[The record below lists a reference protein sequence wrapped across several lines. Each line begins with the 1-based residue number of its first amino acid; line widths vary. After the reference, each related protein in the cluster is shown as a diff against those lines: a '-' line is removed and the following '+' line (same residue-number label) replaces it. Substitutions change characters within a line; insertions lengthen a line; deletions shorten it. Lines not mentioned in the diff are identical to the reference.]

1 LRELVLRLG
10 QAGPMLARSDPAL
23 GRVIDSLV
31 REVDMPGQR
40 GDPIYRTRVA
50 YALQDVEK
58 ASAPIEMSPRL
69 RGELGVLGATYPGL
83 QNDRLR
89 ELVASTPSIDDRTLV
104 RDIRRQALQVASQP
118 DQATPGT
125 NSAIDVLENRA
136 RLSTRVAE
144 QALPST
150 PVAPG
155 LGAASRGFDNSLA
168 GSAPQ
173 RAEATIQHR
182 PGRLMLDIMTAIRRR
197 EPETPAPWD
206 RQLTPM
212 QDRITAYTAKMR
224 EGEQE
229 QGFSRAERS
238 GQAALAAM
246 KDFSDG
252 PGVVIMTRI
261 QDAAKADP
269 AGMAGVL
276 AEMREGGRYA
286 ELRHDF
292 NVSLQQQKGFVAA
305 YERAAGAVAKFGAD
319 RVEVDKIAEA
329 RPDAAAINGRFQKLD
344 AEIGRAAAML
354 PGKTEGKS
362 FTDELAER
370 ASEVVRR
377 AVDAVANAFNG
388 LRPTSS
394 PSPSP

>member
-40 GDPIYRTRVA
+40 GDQVYRTRVA

-125 NSAIDVLENRA
+125 NSTIDVLENRA

-144 QALPST
+144 QALTST

-155 LGAASRGFDNSLA
+155 LGATSRGFDNSLA

-212 QDRITAYTAKMR
+212 QDRITACTAKMR

-229 QGFSRAERS
+229 QGFRRAERS

-319 RVEVDKIAEA
+319 RVEVDKIAPT

-370 ASEVVRR
+370 ASEVVRK
-377 AVDAVANAFNG
+377 AVDAVANAFNR